1 MEYPESV
8 MTEAKGMQIFKI
20 FTFLCMI
27 AIVTALGVDYSID
40 KTFSSIAIRVW
51 RCIQHVACACG
62 RFFKRY
68 NLLKNAMWQL
78 IIVTVSCIIW
88 DWLTRLAWLVDR
100 FCSSGSQWL

>member
-40 KTFSSIAIRVW
+40 KTFSFIAIRLW
-51 RCIQHVACACG
+51 RCIQHVAW
-62 RFFKRY
+62 RLRLDFFKRY

-78 IIVTVSCIIW
+78 IIVTVGCIIW
-88 DWLTRLAWLVDR
+88 DWLTRLAWLVD
-100 FCSSGSQWL
+100 

>member
-1 MEYPESV
+1 

-40 KTFSSIAIRVW
+40 TTFPSVTVCVRRCVQYVAW
-51 RCIQHVACACG
+51 RSQSD
-62 RFFKRY
+62 FFKRY

-78 IIVTVSCIIW
+78 IIVTVGCIIW

-100 FCSSGSQWL
+100 LCASGSQWL